1 MKRILL
7 MMLAVAG
14 MAATSCE
21 RSFDDGGVAVGNEAK
36 VSVNIEFP
44 AMQTRA
50 AYSDGTTATELQYA
64 VFEKKNDVL
73 KRIETYTVDSDNPE
87 EIHISKQIEFQLV
100 TGRTYQFV
108 FWAAAPSEG
117 DDWTNPYTVEF
128 TEEGATMEVDYSKI
142 LANDERNDAFFASVE
157 KEITGDVQMSVELTR
172 PFAQIN
178 VGTSDYEVAEDQE
191 CAPDLSQIVLNKAYT
206 TLDLVT
212 GAATGNNGDTTF
224 AFNDID
230 SSKKFPID
238 NYEYLAMTYVLA
250 SAEEEADYTVT
261 FSYKEGADGDVTNRT
276 VGSVPVRRNFRTN
289 MFGQVLTSTA
299 SVNVII
305 VPEYE
310 EPDYNYSQLLFAAA
324 VGGTAVLEGDVDLNE
339 HGNVLTFTRD
349 AVVDLNGK
357 TIKSLKGKDGAI
369 TVLGAD
375 LTIKGDGTMESTD
388 DDHCTLIWADNGGT
402 VTIENGTF
410 TANGNDDQLIY
421 IGQNGGTIYIKGGTF
436 KINDDPKFTL
446 NCQDNAVK
454 NGTAK
459 FVVTGGA
466 FHNYDPA
473 EAYTEPA
480 PYRPINWVAPGYKS
494 VKTTIDG
501 DENWYIVIPA
511 DTDIISVPTDMTQDD
526 FNEAITNAADN
537 AIFYLGDD
545 VDLKLPSNA
554 TVNKN
559 FTFVGNGADKSTIK
573 DLNHETATGSNLTFE
588 NLTLQV
594 AQGGSFTSLGFQ
606 GAESITLKNVTVKG
620 EFHTFSATTAVFE
633 GCTFNHDRI
642 NNTARQGL
650 WCEAYGTTV
659 IKDCIFQVVPTNP
672 SHETK
677 AILIYS
683 DYNFEMGDVEVTNC
697 QFLAGNKS
705 EKAAVEIH
713 SEKFT
718 SAGTLT
724 ITDCTWDDKTYEGG
738 LWREINNTASGK
750 PQTKFYTVIEN
761 GEEVQTSAQ

>member
-1 MKRILL
+1 MKRIFL

-178 VGTSDYEVAEDQE
+178 IGTSDYEVAEDQE

-230 SSKKFPID
+230 PSKKFPID

-261 FSYKEGADGDVTNRT
+261 FSYKEGADGDVTDRT

-339 HGNVLTFTRD
+339 HGDVLTFTRD
-349 AVVDLNGK
+349 AVIDLNGK
-357 TIKSLKGKDGAI
+357 KITGLNGKDGAI
-369 TVLGAD
+369 RVTNGAHV
-375 LTIKGDGTMESTD
+375 TIKGDGQIVSTD
-388 DDHCTLIWADNGGT
+388 AEHSTVVWVADVNSS
-402 VTIENGTF
+402 VTIEDGYF
-410 TANGNDDQLIY
+410 EGLGDDDQLIY
-421 IGQNGGTIYIKGGTF
+421 CEAGTIYIKGGTF
-436 KINDDPKFTL
+436 KLPDHDYTL
-446 NCQDNAVK
+446 NCKDANAR
-454 NGTAK
+454 NETAK
-459 FVVTGGA
+459 FVVTGGK
-466 FHNYDPA
+466 FWNFDPSASKA
-473 EAYTEPA
+473 EGN
-480 PYRPINWVAPGYKS
+480 PIRNWVPAGYKS
-494 VKTTIDG
+494 VETTIDG

-594 AQGGSFTSLGFQ
+594 AQGGSATSLGFQ

-750 PQTKFYTVIEN
+750 PETKFYTVIVN

>member
-1 MKRILL
+1 MKRIFL

-178 VGTSDYEVAEDQE
+178 IGTSDYEVAEDQE

-212 GAATGNNGDTTF
+212 GAATGNNGATTF

-261 FSYKEGADGDVTNRT
+261 FSYKEGADGDVTDRT

-324 VGGTAVLEGDVDLNE
+324 VGGTAVLDDDVDLNE
-339 HGNVLTFTRD
+339 HGDVLTFTRD
-349 AVVDLNGK
+349 AVIDLNGK
-357 TIKSLKGKDGAI
+357 KITGLNGKDGAI
-369 TVLGAD
+369 RVTNGAHV
-375 LTIKGDGTMESTD
+375 TIKGDGQIVSTD
-388 DDHCTLIWADNGGT
+388 AEHSTVVWVADVNSS
-402 VTIENGTF
+402 VTIEDGYF
-410 TANGNDDQLIY
+410 EGLGDDDQLIY
-421 IGQNGGTIYIKGGTF
+421 CEAGTIYIKGGTF
-436 KINDDPKFTL
+436 KLPDHDYTL
-446 NCQDNAVK
+446 NCKDANAR
-454 NGTAK
+454 NETAK
-459 FVVTGGA
+459 FVVTGGK
-466 FHNYDPA
+466 FWNFDPSASKA
-473 EAYTEPA
+473 EGN
-480 PYRPINWVAPGYKS
+480 PIRNWVPAGYKS
-494 VKTTIDG
+494 VETTID
-501 DENWYIVIPA
+501 DEVWYVV
-511 DTDIISVPTDMTQDD
+511 VPDAVVVVN
-526 FNEAITNAADN
+526 NEE
-537 AIFYLGDD
+537 
-545 VDLKLPSNA
+545 DLKTNLAEDGA
-554 TVNKN
+554 TVYITGGTYSSLPNSSFGKDVTLICDEGTK
-559 FTFVGNGADKSTIK
+559 FTGPNNMDIKGGTVQGASFVGGTSSTR
-573 DLNHETATGSNLTFE
+573 TATGTVNGTFRDCEFTGVEALRYAYAKENQPVVFDNCVFSGSLYGAHFDGSTGGEITFKDCVLSGFNALAASLNLVTFDGCVFKSNGLANYNGI
-588 NLTLQV
+588 NL
-594 AQGGSFTSLGFQ
+594 
-606 GAESITLKNVTVKG
+606 
-620 EFHTFSATTAVFE
+620 
-633 GCTFNHDRI
+633 
-642 NNTARQGL
+642 
-650 WCEAYGTTV
+650 WGTTV
-659 IKDCIFQVVPTNP
+659 IKDTEFIFDGSCATEWIDVKKDATFSNVKINGILVTADVDEAIKKYIYNFDNIIFQN
-672 SHETK
+672 
-677 AILIYS
+677 
-683 DYNFEMGDVEVTNC
+683 
-697 QFLAGNKS
+697 
-705 EKAAVEIH
+705 
-713 SEKFT
+713 
-718 SAGTLT
+718 
-724 ITDCTWDDKTYEGG
+724 
-738 LWREINNTASGK
+738 
-750 PQTKFYTVIEN
+750 
-761 GEEVQTSAQ
+761 

>member
-1 MKRILL
+1 MKRIFL

-14 MAATSCE
+14 MTVASCE
-21 RSFDDGGVAVGNEAK
+21 RSFDEGGADAGNEAN

-50 AYSDGTTATELQYA
+50 AYSDGTTATALQYA
-64 VFEKKNDVL
+64 VFEKKNGALAIID
-73 KRIETYTVDSDNPE
+73 TYTVDSAEPE
-87 EIHISKQIEFQLV
+87 EIKISKQINFQLV
-100 TGRTYQFV
+100 TGRTYRFV
-108 FWAAAPSEG
+108 FWAAAPSTN
-117 DDWTNPYTVEF
+117 DWTNPYNVEF
-128 TEEGATMEVDYSKI
+128 TPTGATMTVDYENI

-178 VGTSDYEVAEDQE
+178 IGTSDYEVAKVQG
-191 CAPDLSQIVLNKAYT
+191 CAPNLSKIEINKAYT

-212 GAATGNNGDTTF
+212 GDATGDNGATTF
-224 AFNDID
+224 DFNDID
-230 SSKKFPID
+230 SKEKFPID
-238 NYEYLAMTYVLA
+238 DYEYLAMTYVLA
-250 SAEEEADYTVT
+250 SADGEADYTVT
-261 FSYKEGADGDVTNRT
+261 FSYKEGTDGDVTDRT
-276 VGSVPVRRNFRTN
+276 VGSVPVQRNHRTN

-305 VPEYE
+305 VPEYK
-310 EPDYNYSQLLFAAA
+310 EPDHNYSQLLFAAA
-324 VGGTAVLEGDVDLNE
+324 VGGTAVLDDDVDLRE
-339 HGNVLTFTRD
+339 HGDVLTFTRD
-349 AVVDLNGK
+349 AVIDLNGK
-357 TIKSLKGKDGAI
+357 TIKSPEGKDGAI

-375 LTIKGDGTMESTD
+375 LTITGNGTMEATD

-421 IGQNGGTIYIKGGTF
+421 IGPNGGTIYIKGGTF
-436 KINDDPKFTL
+436 QINDDPKFTL

-473 EAYTEPA
+473 EAYSEPA

-501 DENWYIVIPA
+501 DENWYIVVPE
-511 DTDIISVPTDMTQDD
+511 DTDIISVPSEMSQDT
-526 FNEAITNAADN
+526 FNETITNAADN

-545 VDLKLPSNA
+545 VKLQLPKDA
-554 TVNKN
+554 VKNKN

-573 DLNHETATGSNLTFE
+573 DLNHETATDSNLTFE
-588 NLTLQV
+588 NMTLQV
-594 AQGGSFTSLGFQ
+594 AQGGSATSLGFQ

-633 GCTFNHDRI
+633 GCTFNHDGV

-659 IKDCIFQVVPTNP
+659 IRECIFQVVPTNP

-683 DYNFEMGDVEVTNC
+683 DYNKDMGDVEVTNC
-697 QFLAGNKS
+697 QFLNGNKS

-724 ITDCTWDDKTYEGG
+724 ITGCTWDDKTYEGG

-750 PQTKFYTVIEN
+750 PQTKFYTVIVN
-761 GEEVQTSAQ
+761 GEEVQKSAE